1 MRRLRFLIPALALAV
16 PLALAGCKQQ
26 AGDRCQTNDDCD
38 SNLTCILPPGGSSL
52 TGGTCQPANADAG
65 VEDLAGP
72 AQDLTA
78 TVDLTG
84 APDLSPPPDLSGQ
97 D

>member
-1 MRRLRFLIPALALAV
+1 MRRLRFLIPALVLAA

-52 TGGTCQPANADAG
+52 TGGTCQPANADLG
-65 VEDLAGP
+65 VEDMAGP
-72 AQDLTA
+72 AQDLSSM
-78 TVDLTG
+78 D
-84 APDLSPPPDLSGQ
+84 DLSSGPDLSG
-97 D
+97 DLATHD

>member
-1 MRRLRFLIPALALAV
+1 MRRLRFLIPALALAA

-52 TGGTCQPANADAG
+52 TGGTCQPSNSDMG
-65 VEDLAGP
+65 VDLAGP
-72 AQDLTA
+72 GQDLT
-78 TVDLTG
+78 VPEDSGGPDLT
-84 APDLSPPPDLSGQ
+84 SPPDLT
-97 D
+97 DHD